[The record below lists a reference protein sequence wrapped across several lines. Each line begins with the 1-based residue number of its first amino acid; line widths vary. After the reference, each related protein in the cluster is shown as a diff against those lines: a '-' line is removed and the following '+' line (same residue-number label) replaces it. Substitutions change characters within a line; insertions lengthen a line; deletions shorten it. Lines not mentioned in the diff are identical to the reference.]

1 MKAIGKIIIVISTA
15 ETRNKE
21 EKSMFTIIS
30 KCLVISYRKEK
41 KWTEVKRRGVERSE
55 YKWKEEEWRGE
66 EKREITLVDT
76 YYCSILIE
84 MQRFACRAWLWY
96 EGHVDVVC
104 FYDKN
109 IMLLTTLIWG
119 LHKIWRDDESHLW

>member
-41 KWTEVKRRGVERSE
+41 K
-55 YKWKEEEWRGE
+55 
-66 EKREITLVDT
+66 
-76 YYCSILIE
+76 
-84 MQRFACRAWLWY
+84 
-96 EGHVDVVC
+96 
-104 FYDKN
+104 
-109 IMLLTTLIWG
+109 
-119 LHKIWRDDESHLW
+119 